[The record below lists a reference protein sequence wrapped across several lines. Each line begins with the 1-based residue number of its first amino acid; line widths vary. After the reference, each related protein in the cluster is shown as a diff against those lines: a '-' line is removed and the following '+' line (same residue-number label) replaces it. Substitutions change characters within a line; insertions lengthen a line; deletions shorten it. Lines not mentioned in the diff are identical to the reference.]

1 MRAWVNEHHQLG
13 LITDTETDERWLNLP
28 DAPYTVRSALCIPIL
43 KENTLLG
50 IMTLLHSQP
59 SHFSRQVAKLMQATA
74 DQMALIL
81 ENARLYTKLDEYSK
95 ALNNELEKGRQ
106 IQIDFLPYEIP

>member
-1 MRAWVNEHHQLG
+1 
-13 LITDTETDERWLNLP
+13 
-28 DAPYTVRSALCIPIL
+28 
-43 KENTLLG
+43 
-50 IMTLLHSQP
+50 
-59 SHFSRQVAKLMQATA
+59 MQATA